1 MINRSLIRIK
11 TVQILYSYLL
21 TRRDFKLEA
30 APDGTASKDR
40 IFAYN
45 VYVDMLGLLLKLGGQ
60 AVVPDAGRVIPDD
73 NVMRKNPVAASLAA
87 DSELRALIFA
97 NRGTI
102 KALDSVLDEIYD
114 AITAS
119 AIYTDYKRRRK
130 LTVADHV
137 TFLSTIFETVVRR
150 NKNLERILR
159 RDENFSHVGL
169 DLGLKMFTTTLEGYD
184 DSRATYKKAH
194 ADLETAM
201 RQAYNLYHALI
212 ALPIYI
218 TRLQE
223 QRLDA
228 AKHKYIPT
236 AEDLNPS
243 TRLID
248 NKYVRMLE
256 EDEAL
261 RKYLT
266 DQPDADPSNWR
277 DSDILFGSL
286 LDSILSSQLYADYME
301 REASFNGD
309 ASFWREVTKTIIM
322 PSDELAEA
330 METKSVYWN
339 DDLDI
344 MSTFVLKTI
353 RRTYAPG
360 EDGEEPTGRISLL
373 PMFMNQ
379 EDEAFGTELFEK
391 VVANRLKYRELIDG
405 FINKEQWD
413 LDRIALMDIIV
424 LMTAI
429 AEICDYPKIP
439 AQVTMNEYVD
449 IANHYSTPG
458 SGRFVNGVLLA
469 VVKQLNGEEAIN
481 KPV

>member
-21 TRRDFKLEA
+21 TRKDFKLEPE
-30 APDGTASKDR
+30 PDTSASRDR
-40 IFAYN
+40 LFAYY
-45 VYVDMLGLLLKLGGQ
+45 VYVDMLALLMKLGSQ

-73 NVMRKNPVAASLAA
+73 QVMKKNPVPASFAA
-87 DSELRALIFA
+87 DSELRALLF
-97 NRGTI
+97 RHRDQI
-102 KALDSVLDEIYD
+102 KDLDLVLDEIYSSLCD
-114 AITAS
+114 S
-119 AIYTDYKRRRK
+119 AIYADYKRKRK

-137 TFLSTIFETVVRR
+137 TFLTTVFETIVRR
-150 NKNLERILR
+150 SKSLERILR
-159 RDENFSHVGL
+159 REENFSHVGL
-169 DLGLKMFTTTLEGYD
+169 DLGLKMFINSLEGYD
-184 DSRATYKKAH
+184 DSRATYLKAR
-194 ADLETAM
+194 ADLESSM
-201 RQAYNLYHALI
+201 RQAYNLYHALL
-212 ALPIYI
+212 ALPLYL
-218 TRLQE
+218 TRLRE
-223 QRLDA
+223 QRIDA
-228 AKHKYIPT
+228 AKHKYVPT
-236 AEDLNPS
+236 AQDLNPS
-243 TRLID
+243 TRLVD
-248 NKYVRMLE
+248 NLYVKMLA

-261 RKYLT
+261 QKYLT
-266 DQPDADPSNWR
+266 DFPDADPVNWR
-277 DSDILFGSL
+277 DSDLLFGSL
-286 LDSILSSQLYADYME
+286 LDSILASQLYADYID
-301 REASFNGD
+301 RPATFNGD
-309 ASFWREVTKTIIM
+309 ASFWREVTKTIIV

-330 METKSVYWN
+330 MENKSVYWN

-344 MSTFVLKTI
+344 MSTFVLKSI

-360 EDGEEPTGRISLL
+360 EDGEEPTGRLVLL
-373 PMFMNQ
+373 PMYMNS

-391 VVANRLKYRELIDG
+391 VVTNRLKYRELIDG

-413 LDRIALMDIIV
+413 MERIALMDIII

-469 VVKQLNGEEAIN
+469 VVKHLNGEDAIN